1 MPGRPLK
8 NRIKCVTENENEIS
22 RTVVKKRKPGRK
34 RKNAPNQPYM
44 PPDPAF
50 QDPYFTK
57 PHFADP
63 HFADS
68 YYADTTGSA
77 SVDPGF
83 GSVDPGS
90 TSADP
95 RSTATN
101 DPRSTASDVHTFTGL
116 LQSVEQQKG
125 FLDKQ
130 RKWEC
135 IEREVLMDGGDHL
148 RGYTRILMITGNG
161 YSRKGRKTKPKTT
174 KPSTEWK
181 RQSQIEAKVSQSQ
194 KVNPDKVKSQPSE
207 ENTT

>member
-1 MPGRPLK
+1 MWVNSYSHFIKPVSCTSLWVTSDKATPLLLPQIEKDAGAGGRK
-8 NRIKCVTENENEIS
+8 KGIIKATIFYQT
-22 RTVVKKRKPGRK
+22 RPKPVVKKE
-34 RKNAPNQPYM
+34 NLI
-44 PPDPAF
+44 
-50 QDPYFTK
+50 
-57 PHFADP
+57 P

-68 YYADTTGSA
+68 NYADTTGSA

-116 LQSVEQQKG
+116 LQSVEQQETDIQEK
-125 FLDKQ
+125 DEKQ
-130 RKWEC
+130 SQKQQ
-135 IEREVLMDGGDHL
+135 
-148 RGYTRILMITGNG
+148 NQA
-161 YSRKGRKTKPKTT
+161 
-174 KPSTEWK
+174 EWK